1 MPSDPV
7 VVQGTAIDTASP
19 SGDVDPNFSKG
30 EEQPKQCH
38 DIWAAILGVGNFIAM
53 LVVAIM
59 YGQDAWN
66 AVVNNDSEYEYSG
79 VVYMVLIC
87 GAIAMV
93 LSGVMLFIM
102 MAIPTFLIK
111 FSLIFVVVLSGV
123 SAAFC
128 FIYGNIW
135 GGVFGII
142 FFLIGLCYARAVWS
156 RIPFASANL
165 LTGCTAIKQNSG
177 SILVSFIFLLLAFVW
192 SIIWGMGIA
201 GVSDQVY
208 KKNLNGT
215 TEINYGILFGLLLS
229 FFFGH
234 QIVQNSIHVIIAG
247 CVGSWWF
254 SPEENGCCGPAVTG
268 GTCRAL
274 TTSFGSICFGSLVVA
289 IIQALRALA
298 NEARSNGDAGIF
310 ACIAECILACLQG
323 IVEYFNKWAFIYV
336 GLYGY
341 SYVNAGKNVITLF
354 KNRGWEAII
363 ADDLVS
369 NVFFLL
375 SLVVGGLVALA
386 GYLIATATPF
396 LEDAGVDS
404 NSHAIAGSVLGFVV
418 GLVLCSVLMS
428 TIASSVN
435 AVIVLYAEAPSEFE
449 SNYPELSNQM
459 RTAWVGAYPDC
470 M

>member
-1 MPSDPV
+1 MSEPV
-7 VVQGTAIDTASP
+7 VVQGTAVDTSGP
-19 SGDVDPNFSKG
+19 SGDIDPNFTKG
-30 EEQPKQCH
+30 EEQPKQCQ

-53 LVVAIM
+53 IVVAIM
-59 YGQDAWN
+59 YGQEAWN
-66 AVVNNDSEYEYSG
+66 AVVNDSDYQYSG
-79 VVYMVLIC
+79 IVYMVLIC
-87 GAIAMV
+87 GAIAVV
-93 LSGVMLFIM
+93 LSGLMLVIM

-111 FSLIFVVVLSGV
+111 FSLIFVVILGGVLAVFS
-123 SAAFC
+123 
-128 FIYGNIW
+128 FIAGNIW
-135 GGVFGII
+135 GGIIGVI

-177 SILVSFIFLLLAFVW
+177 SILVSFIFLVLAFVW
-192 SIIWGMGIA
+192 SLIWGMGVS
-201 GVSDQVY
+201 GVDDQVWALQANGSY
-208 KKNLNGT
+208 K
-215 TEINYGILFGLLLS
+215 INYGILFGLLLS

-234 QIVQNSIHVIIAG
+234 QIIQNSIHVIIAG

-254 SPEENGCCGPAVTG
+254 SPEDNGCCGAAVTG

-298 NEARSNGDAGIF
+298 NEARNNGDAGIF

-386 GYLIATATPF
+386 GFLIAKYTDF
-396 LEDAGVDS
+396 IQSSGIDS
-404 NSHAIAGSVLGFVV
+404 TQTLVGSGIGFVV

-435 AVIVLYAEAPSEFE
+435 AVIVLYAEAPAEFE

-459 RTAWVGAYPDC
+459 RAAWVGAYPDC